1 MMAMNPREKDFQ
13 AKRDGDP
20 NYNKFPKFTSSSRQ
34 WSSYKNP
41 RIIRVSRDFGGKDRH
56 SKVCTL
62 RGLRDRRIRLS
73 VPTAIQLYDL
83 QDKLGLSQPS
93 KVVDW
98 LLDATKDEIDKLP
111 PLPMIPGTFTPFHQP
126 TLACQD
132 SSGAINPQNPM
143 SHFLATNHPFAKNL
157 GIGTPRKD
165 GMMIKI
171 DEDEKE
177 MSTTGKE
184 KWIFPQQEQENQ
196 EGFGG
201 FVAQL
206 SAQNLFPL
214 SNINH
219 QSSSIPNLGYNSYFH
234 CWDPPNLSLSQFGGG
249 FPFPNQTE
257 EQQQPA
263 HNTLSTFNLPT
274 SSQLYFCPSA
284 TALPASIIPSFP
296 SYISTPSMDNYGLR
310 QMNHHHHQLQQ
321 NPQLLPTT
329 TLHLINPSMKS
340 FALSK
345 TVNHSQDQK
354 AADERRN
361 KDNRNS

>member
-1 MMAMNPREKDFQ
+1 MALNPKEKDFQ

-111 PLPMIPGTFTPFHQP
+111 PLPMIPGSFTPFHQP
-126 TLACQD
+126 TLAHCQE
-132 SSGAINPQNPM
+132 SSATMNPQNPM

-157 GIGTPRKD
+157 GMIGTPRKE
-165 GMMIKI
+165 GIIKI
-171 DEDEKE
+171 DEDDTT
-177 MSTTGKE
+177 TTGKE

-219 QSSSIPNLGYNSYFH
+219 SSSVPNLGYNSYFH

-249 FPFPNQTE
+249 FPFPNQTD
-257 EQQQPA
+257 EQQQA
-263 HNTLSTFNLPT
+263 HNTLSTTFNLPT

-284 TALPASIIPSFP
+284 TASIIPSFP
-296 SYISTPSMDNYGLR
+296 SYITPTMDNYGLR
-310 QMNHHHHQLQQ
+310 QINQLQQ
-321 NPQLLPTT
+321 NPVLPT
-329 TLHLINPSMKS
+329 TLHLINPPMKS
-340 FALSK
+340 FSLNVNSK
-345 TVNHSQDQK
+345 TVHHSQEK
-354 AADERRN
+354 AAERRN
-361 KDNRNS
+361 KDSRN